1 VLCGVQVVHISK
13 HHNVLKK
20 FAEMCKKARWL
31 EKFKKIYLLYLSPEQ
46 TPLNALV
53 FLKHRDN
60 KSQLLHYHAKAV
72 YPVSAKSLQWPKK
85 GCEGGSFCS
94 IWGEG
99 SLSSRGH
106 VHVVL
111 RT

>member
-1 VLCGVQVVHISK
+1 MNTLSTTWYRYSSRFTTVQQITVVTI
-13 HHNVLKK
+13 V
-20 FAEMCKKARWL
+20 
-31 EKFKKIYLLYLSPEQ
+31 
-46 TPLNALV
+46 
-53 FLKHRDN
+53 
-60 KSQLLHYHAKAV
+60 YHAKAV

-85 GCEGGSFCS
+85 GCEEGSFCS